1 MKSKAFTLVEIL
13 VAIVIVGI
21 LSGFVI
27 VQMNGAIN
35 AANDAK
41 KKANLSTIKKALIVY
56 GVENGGSYPV
66 ETGCT
71 IGSCT
76 TLDSAMADILP
87 SNTSGTYTYESDG
100 SSFSLSSL
108 LSSGYAYTYDSATNV
123 FETAEPSSGTCGANN
138 NANLS
143 TAPTTNLCTTGT
155 ASAVSGSGPWSW
167 TCAGVNGG
175 STASCATGGVPSSG
189 SCGANNNANLSTA
202 PTTNLC
208 TTGTASAVSGSGPW
222 TWTCAGTNSGSNDS
236 CSANKIVNGSC
247 GTANKTYLYTDTT
260 YGSDT
265 FCATGTVNPTAPTF
279 PTLGSSTT
287 WSCDGL
293 NTGTNQSCTASRG
306 GTPVAGSCGTKNGKY
321 ASTTPEGTA
330 ACATGTLSNMT
341 GTYSWTCDGSNG
353 GASSGTCATV
363 AAAYTVVQFTT
374 VGESYWTVP
383 TNIDTVEYLV
393 VGGGGGGSNYYY
405 GGGGGSGALKTGNL
419 SVSGSLRVV
428 VGAGGVAASVGGS
441 STFSSITVPGGS
453 PGISRGGSAGGS
465 KATDTAGGGGGAGG
479 EGGCSVYPAGAGGGG
494 AGSAGFSTSVGCS
507 NPAGNG
513 GTGISSSITGSTLWY
528 AAGGGGS
535 NLNNTNTSGGKGGSG
550 IGGNGADATL
560 VIQATAG
567 AVNTGS
573 GGGGASY
580 SNTTTGGAGGS
591 GIVIVRYINNY

>member
-123 FETAEPSSGTCGANN
+123 FETAEPSSGT
-138 NANLS
+138 
-143 TAPTTNLCTTGT
+143 
-155 ASAVSGSGPWSW
+155 
-167 TCAGVNGG
+167 
-175 STASCATGGVPSSG
+175 
-189 SCGANNNANLSTA
+189 CGANNNANLSTA